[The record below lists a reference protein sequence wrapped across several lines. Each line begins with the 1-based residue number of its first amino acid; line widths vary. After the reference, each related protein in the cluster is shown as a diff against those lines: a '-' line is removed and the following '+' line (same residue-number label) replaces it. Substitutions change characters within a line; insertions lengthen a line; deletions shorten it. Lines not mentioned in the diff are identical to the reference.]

1 MKNLK
6 LIIFFFTITLS
17 LSCNAQNRVEK
28 IGHAF
33 SGYYGASV
41 MLKIFSEGTC
51 KNYLKINAN
60 EFNLS
65 MLKVNINRTLLP
77 ILSKSDYMDLQEMYS
92 AIEQGA
98 PNAAMDFSRT
108 PISKCA
114 ELSDELTKIHQNKK
128 AIWINS
134 VK

>member
-1 MKNLK
+1 
-6 LIIFFFTITLS
+6 
-17 LSCNAQNRVEK
+17 
-28 IGHAF
+28 
-33 SGYYGASV
+33 

>member
-1 MKNLK
+1 MTNIKS
-6 LIIFFFTITLS
+6 LISLFIIALS

-28 IGHAF
+28 IGQAF

-41 MLKIFSEGTC
+41 ILKVFSEGTC

-65 MLKVNINRTLLP
+65 VLKANINRTLLP
-77 ILSKSDYMDLQEMYS
+77 ILSKSDYMDLLEIYGT
-92 AIEQGA
+92 IEKGV
-98 PNAAMDFSRT
+98 PNTAMDFSRV

-114 ELSDELTKIHQNKK
+114 ELSEELTKIHQNKK
-128 AIWINS
+128 AIWINA